1 MSEPNDQQP
10 QQQGSQTFTRR
21 ALLQGMALF
30 GAIGTLGGESLFSTR
45 DAHADTISVSADFTT
60 AIGPALDKSRFGVYN
75 SGLVGLDRYQRDAD
89 KLLALQP
96 DSLRFDGGLWGF
108 NINQNLVQGIGNYN
122 FSDADQ
128 LISLLNSRNVK
139 PYWSYEYEPPPLQQ
153 NGDYKSP
160 PNNLDNWARV
170 LGDIASH
177 FKSSGHPVGYHEIW
191 NEPDLGTVFWT
202 GNQNDYNAIYQ
213 RGVTAIRGVD
223 AGAIVGGPALA
234 IAPGWADEFLNF
246 LTSHQLPLDY
256 FSFHHY
262 GTDYDGALQAMQS
275 VKTKYGLANTV
286 IHLNEYNP
294 YTNRTNDTS
303 SPCDHYPA
311 AAQLLTD
318 FSNFLNYPYLRLVN
332 WAQFMDPGN
341 GYEHIGLISVD
352 GHLKAAYNGW
362 AIFARM
368 PVDRRATSI
377 SGPLRAMASTNG
389 QTASLVVWNQS
400 GSDQTTSV
408 TLKNLP
414 FSNGTLA
421 VYRIDGTYSSYYDNP
436 QYEALTQT
444 ESHTG
449 VSSGWNWNGTIPN
462 NGVVYFEAKAGN
474 SSGSPFD
481 PNVYYKIVNKNSAK
495 LAAVSGMSLAD
506 GANITQWNDNGT
518 ADHLW
523 RFIDTGGGYYKIV
536 NKNSGKLMAV
546 SGMSLAD
553 GANITQW
560 NDNGTPDHLWHPIS
574 S

>member
-21 ALLQGMALF
+21 TLLQGMALF

-45 DAHADTISVSADFTT
+45 DAHAGTISVSADFTT

-177 FKSSGHPVGYHEIW
+177 FKSSGHPVGYHEI
-191 NEPDLGTVFWT
+191 
-202 GNQNDYNAIYQ
+202 
-213 RGVTAIRGVD
+213 
-223 AGAIVGGPALA
+223 
-234 IAPGWADEFLNF
+234 
-246 LTSHQLPLDY
+246 
-256 FSFHHY
+256 
-262 GTDYDGALQAMQS
+262 
-275 VKTKYGLANTV
+275 
-286 IHLNEYNP
+286 
-294 YTNRTNDTS
+294 DTS

-362 AIFARM
+362 LSLPACQLTDEQH
-368 PVDRRATSI
+368 PSVDHY
-377 SGPLRAMASTNG
+377 G
-389 QTASLVVWNQS
+389 QWH
-400 GSDQTTSV
+400 
-408 TLKNLP
+408 
-414 FSNGTLA
+414 
-421 VYRIDGTYSSYYDNP
+421 P
-436 QYEALTQT
+436 Q
-444 ESHTG
+444 
-449 VSSGWNWNGTIPN
+449 
-462 NGVVYFEAKAGN
+462 
-474 SSGSPFD
+474 
-481 PNVYYKIVNKNSAK
+481 
-495 LAAVSGMSLAD
+495 M
-506 GANITQWNDNGT
+506 
-518 ADHLW
+518 
-523 RFIDTGGGYYKIV
+523 
-536 NKNSGKLMAV
+536 GKLPAW
-546 SGMSLAD
+546 LL
-553 GANITQW
+553 
-560 NDNGTPDHLWHPIS
+560 GTRAALIRRQPS
-574 S
+574 R